1 MKNIAGLLELKVA
14 RRKHCQIFGI
24 EGCQTKN
31 IAGLLELSQ
40 TKNMIRFLE
49 LRVVSFLSRSKALES
64 LAGTWN
70 FLDVSGS
77 LISLKYSNS
86 TAGALEHLD
95 ACESIV
101 ILEFD
106 VYKRQKVAGRKTLPD
121 FGIKPDEKYDRIFGI
136 ETNLNLDKK

>member
-1 MKNIAGLLELKVA
+1 MKN
-14 RRKHCQIFGI
+14 
-24 EGCQTKN
+24 
-31 IAGLLELSQ
+31 
-40 TKNMIRFLE
+40 
-49 LRVVSFLSRSKALES
+49 RVVSFLSRSKALES

-101 ILEFD
+101 ILEFGEFIIQNILRPILH
-106 VYKRQKVAGRKTLPD
+106 YLWTWILTALLLFKRG
-121 FGIKPDEKYDRIFGI
+121 
-136 ETNLNLDKK
+136 NL